1 MTKATIMIIKDNR
14 DHMVMRVD
22 LHSREPSRMVVSLLI
37 PKASRAITIR
47 DTPLITS
54 MVPKG
59 RRAINNTT
67 EITQTMARRKGSMTT
82 ERKQLWDINNNMEGI
97 KDSSLVDI
105 RKVVTSAVMEE
116 V

>member
-14 DHMVMRVD
+14 DRMVMRVD
-22 LHSREPSRMVVSLLI
+22 LHSKEPSRMVVSLLM

-54 MVPKG
+54 MAPKD
-59 RRAINNTT
+59 RRAIKDTT
-67 EITQTMARRKGSMTT
+67 EIMQTMGRRKRSMTT
-82 ERKQLWDINNNMEGI
+82 ERKQLWDSSNNMEAI
-97 KDSSLVDI
+97 TVSNMVDF
-105 RKVVTSAVMEE
+105 RKAVMEE